1 MIPLKV
7 RFTLEKK
14 IKTVDVPKSASSPS
28 PVNFGVVS
36 AVAIFVI
43 SSSIFS
49 VTVLAKEE
57 AQPPQLDKV
66 PVTLARVSSSVLL
79 AS

>member
-1 MIPLKV
+1 MILLKV
-7 RFTLEKK
+7 YFTLEKL
-14 IKTVDVPKSASSPS
+14 KTVDAPRSASSPS

-66 PVTLARVSSSVLL
+66 PVTFARVSSSVLL

>member
-1 MIPLKV
+1 MILLKV
-7 RFTLEKK
+7 NFTLEKL
-14 IKTVDVPKSASSPS
+14 KTVDAPRSGSSPS

-66 PVTLARVSSSVLL
+66 PVTFARVSSSVLL

>member
-7 RFTLEKK
+7 RVTLEK
-14 IKTVDVPKSASSPS
+14 IKTLDVPKSASSPS

-57 AQPPQLDKV
+57 AQPPQLDNV
-66 PVTLARVSSSVLL
+66 PVTFARVSSSVLF

>member
-1 MIPLKV
+1 MILLKV
-7 RFTLEKK
+7 NFILEKP
-14 IKTVDVPKSASSPS
+14 KTVDAPRSASSPS

-66 PVTLARVSSSVLL
+66 PVTFARVSSSVLL

>member
-1 MIPLKV
+1 MKITSEKNQTGEIPRSL
-7 RFTLEKK
+7 
-14 IKTVDVPKSASSPS
+14 SSPS
-28 PVNFGVVS
+28 PVSFGVVS

-57 AQPPQLDKV
+57 AQPPQLDNV
-66 PVTLARVSSSVLL
+66 PVTFARVSSSVLF

>member
-7 RFTLEKK
+7 NFTLEKP
-14 IKTVDVPKSASSPS
+14 KTVDAPRSASSPS

-66 PVTLARVSSSVLL
+66 PVTFARVSSSVLL

>member
-1 MIPLKV
+1 MILLKV
-7 RFTLEKK
+7 HFTLEN
-14 IKTVDVPKSASSPS
+14 IKAVDVPRSASSPS

-66 PVTLARVSSSVLL
+66 PVTFARVSSRVLL